1 MKMKQDKLSR
11 RLKEV
16 VLATT
21 TEYRRFKQLED
32 VSEVPADSW
41 KSWFHGRQRPTAE
54 MIEAVAA
61 NWPEYAFWL
70 ITGISDAEYGHIAPS
85 DEGFPRKAQRKENSA
100 NLFRA
105 TIQLKAEAIKAT
117 TAYFKAE
124 DLDDLELCDRTTAMG
139 IDLILRS
146 KELPLE
152 VEKTSLVH
160 AKRNHELGIKLRR
173 AEILAETE
181 MPSITYEATDSL
193 IGTIEDVL
201 RDVPD
206 KAKAK
211 LVKILEDEKA
221 RLERHKGWERKRS
234 TEQNESSNF

>member
-1 MKMKQDKLSR
+1 MKQDKLSR

-21 TEYRRFKQLED
+21 TDYRRFKQLED
-32 VSEVPADSW
+32 VSEVAADSW

-54 MIEAVAA
+54 MIEAAA
-61 NWPEYAFWL
+61 TNWPEYAFWL
-70 ITGISDAEYGHIAPS
+70 ITGVSDAEYGHIAPG

-105 TIQLKAEAIKAT
+105 TIQLKAEAVKAT
-117 TAYFKAE
+117 TAYFEAE
-124 DLDDLELCDRTTAMG
+124 DLDLELCDRTTAMG

-146 KELPLE
+146 TDLPLG
-152 VEKTSLVH
+152 VEKTSVAH
-160 AKRNHELGIKLRR
+160 AKRNQELAAKLRR

-181 MPSITYEATDSL
+181 MPAITYDATDSL
-193 IGTIEDVL
+193 ISTIEDVL

-211 LVKILEDEKA
+211 LVKILDDEKTK
-221 RLERHKGWERKRS
+221 LERHKLWEAKRLA
-234 TEQNESSNF
+234 EQSGSGNS